1 MDTDIINQEEVVR
14 TIGPEHIIGDSSP
27 ENIDEVVG
35 GDVVP
40 NQFTSEMT
48 KTTKPT
54 GSVVGEL
61 IEGGGDELNVGTGIS
76 GGQVSDGIAINV
88 THTSKRRRE
97 DADDILGRESDVV
110 VNANGS
116 IINYCTPAEKVLKQ
130 KMARQKR
137 KPKRLAEEESTQV
150 LAPRTGQDPVRMHK
164 DVWILH
170 PEHWGTAIAK
180 GRAGTHYK
188 VPKSKMPIDRPCDH
202 GVQWVQ
208 VEDVFV
214 TGVTPMYASRQK
226 DARVME
232 DATPSSSKNG
242 SWLM

>member
-1 MDTDIINQEEVVR
+1 
-14 TIGPEHIIGDSSP
+14 
-27 ENIDEVVG
+27 
-35 GDVVP
+35 
-40 NQFTSEMT
+40 
-48 KTTKPT
+48 
-54 GSVVGEL
+54 
-61 IEGGGDELNVGTGIS
+61 
-76 GGQVSDGIAINV
+76 
-88 THTSKRRRE
+88 
-97 DADDILGRESDVV
+97 
-110 VNANGS
+110 
-116 IINYCTPAEKVLKQ
+116 
-130 KMARQKR
+130 
-137 KPKRLAEEESTQV
+137 
-150 LAPRTGQDPVRMHK
+150 MHK

-214 TGVTPMYASRQK
+214 TGVTPIYASRQK

-242 SWLM
+242 SWLMWNTDYLLEVV